1 MKHSF
6 KLILLILLA
15 TPNLFAQ
22 KSISD
27 SAIFTHLIHG
37 SLSLQLPGNDLAGR
51 FGQFAQVGPGYM
63 FKTRT
68 NWIFGIESN
77 FIFGGVVKNSE
88 NILQSIATS
97 DGNIIDLEG
106 TYADFH
112 FYMRGFN
119 AMARAGK
126 VIPAWGPNRNSGI
139 LLTLAGGYLQHKI
152 YIEHRDKTAPQIT
165 GDYVKGYDELKNGF
179 VSNIFLGYLYLGNNN
194 KVNFYTGLDFSV
206 AKTTWVRPYS
216 FAERKYHE
224 GSFIDTFAGIRFGW
238 FIPVYRRAPK
248 EFYYY

>member
-6 KLILLILLA
+6 KLNLLILLA

-112 FYMRGFN
+112 
-119 AMARAGK
+119 
-126 VIPAWGPNRNSGI
+126 
-139 LLTLAGGYLQHKI
+139 LTRWPEQEK
-152 YIEHRDKTAPQIT
+152 
-165 GDYVKGYDELKNGF
+165 
-179 VSNIFLGYLYLGNNN
+179 
-194 KVNFYTGLDFSV
+194 
-206 AKTTWVRPYS
+206 
-216 FAERKYHE
+216 
-224 GSFIDTFAGIRFGW
+224 
-238 FIPVYRRAPK
+238 
-248 EFYYY
+248 